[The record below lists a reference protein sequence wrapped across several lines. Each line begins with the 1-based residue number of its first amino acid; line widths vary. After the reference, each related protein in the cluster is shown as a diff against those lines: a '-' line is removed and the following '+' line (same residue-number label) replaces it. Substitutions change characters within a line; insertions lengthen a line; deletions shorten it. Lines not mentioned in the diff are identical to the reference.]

1 LANAV
6 GLALAEAHLA
16 ATFNRPGHRLIDH
29 RTYVLASD
37 GDLMEGVVA
46 EAASLAGHLRLG
58 KLVVLYDANDV
69 CLAGGTS
76 LSFSEDVGARFAA
89 YGWGVWSVDDGNELG
104 AIDRAVIAAKADDA
118 RPSLIVVR
126 TRIGYGAPTKEGS
139 FAAHGSPLGAD
150 EVRAAKQRLG
160 WPEEPAFWIP
170 PEVEAHCR
178 AAVGRGTIWESD
190 WNERS
195 KAYAHTHPAEGA
207 DLARR
212 LAGTLPP
219 GWDADV
225 TEFPA
230 DPKGLATRKASETVL
245 QQLAARVPALLGGSA
260 DLNPSTLTWI
270 KGAGDF
276 APPDGAPADRQGA
289 VGGPWSYA
297 GRNVHFGVREHGMGA
312 IVNGMALHGGVIP
325 YGSTFLVFSDY
336 MRPAIRLSALTGLG
350 CVWVYTHDSIAVGE
364 DGPTH
369 QPIEHVASLR
379 AIPNLRVIR
388 PADAN
393 EVAWAWRMAIE
404 SRDRPTALILS
415 RQNVP
420 TLDRRALAPAD
431 GLRRGG
437 YVLNP
442 AVARFDG
449 ILIATGSEVGIIVAA
464 EQLLA
469 ARGVAVRLVSLP
481 CWDLFEEQPERYR
494 DEVLPPAVTARVAV
508 EAGTSF
514 GWARFT
520 GARGATVTIDR
531 FGASAPGDRVCR
543 ELGFT
548 PEAVV
553 DRLLAVLT

>member
-1 LANAV
+1 
-6 GLALAEAHLA
+6 
-16 ATFNRPGHRLIDH
+16 
-29 RTYVLASD
+29 
-37 GDLMEGVVA
+37 
-46 EAASLAGHLRLG
+46 
-58 KLVVLYDANDV
+58 
-69 CLAGGTS
+69 
-76 LSFSEDVGARFAA
+76 
-89 YGWGVWSVDDGNELG
+89 
-104 AIDRAVIAAKADDA
+104 
-118 RPSLIVVR
+118 
-126 TRIGYGAPTKEGS
+126 
-139 FAAHGSPLGAD
+139 
-150 EVRAAKQRLG
+150 
-160 WPEEPAFWIP
+160 
-170 PEVEAHCR
+170 
-178 AAVGRGTIWESD
+178 
-190 WNERS
+190 
-195 KAYAHTHPAEGA
+195 
-207 DLARR
+207 
-212 LAGTLPP
+212 
-219 GWDADV
+219 
-225 TEFPA
+225 
-230 DPKGLATRKASETVL
+230 
-245 QQLAARVPALLGGSA
+245 
-260 DLNPSTLTWI
+260 
-270 KGAGDF
+270 
-276 APPDGAPADRQGA
+276 
-289 VGGPWSYA
+289 
-297 GRNVHFGVREHGMGA
+297 MGA